1 VTDRHGNVCLIGREA
16 NNSKEATN
24 SGGTMY
30 IGGKQA
36 TRTENYTMCF
46 ATGRGKYIIYYVNG
60 IPPLGLYFAL
70 FWYMA
75 NFLAATKWML
85 EVLPRNAKGN
95 QMGQKLGR

>member
-1 VTDRHGNVCLIGREA
+1 
-16 NNSKEATN
+16 
-24 SGGTMY
+24 MY

-46 ATGRGKYIIYYVNG
+46 ATGHGKYSIYYVNG

-75 NFLAATKWML
+75 NFLAATNWMKCCLETQKEIKWTKIGKRDL
-85 EVLPRNAKGN
+85 LQENTRKPVLMIFRQFLSCRVWAF
-95 QMGQKLGR
+95 